1 MVTTI
6 MITMHDGEDN
16 KDDDDDSSCELSF
29 FNKDGQGSFALFLFI
44 NVKHNFIN
52 KNQKFEI
59 IASPVYYILLLI
71 STIWFSYVLLVTL
84 DPNF

>member
-1 MVTTI
+1 MST
-6 MITMHDGEDN
+6 
-16 KDDDDDSSCELSF
+16 SSLIFCIIFIPL
-29 FNKDGQGSFALFLFI
+29 FALFLFI